1 MLVAAVVS
9 MLVAG
14 FVTVTQAEQPAA
26 AVPAACDPAAVMN
39 HRLGELGRSDY
50 AWTISPLP
58 ARIGGLTDLDE
69 HTVVISP
76 LVTCDLM
83 TAFVNHE
90 WMHVQQGPKHDLSAR
105 VYQRTAHTRWRRSP
119 TVGRCS
125 WPRPGRRISPRTD
138 RKTATTVGRR
148 ARRSAVADCKGAQSR
163 ARDCRRCAGRSR
175 RVRIG
180 RRIRDAGR

>member
-90 WMHVQQGPKHDLSAR
+90 WMHVQQGHKYDLSAR
-105 VYQRTAHTRWRRSP
+105 VYQAYGAYE
-119 TVGRCS
+119 VE
-125 WPRPGRRISPRTD
+125 
-138 RKTATTVGRR
+138 K
-148 ARRSAVADCKGAQSR
+148 VADCGSMLMASTWTPYITQDR
-163 ARDCRRCAGRSR
+163 QENGNDCRTTSSPQRGR
-175 RVRIG
+175 
-180 RRIRDAGR
+180 